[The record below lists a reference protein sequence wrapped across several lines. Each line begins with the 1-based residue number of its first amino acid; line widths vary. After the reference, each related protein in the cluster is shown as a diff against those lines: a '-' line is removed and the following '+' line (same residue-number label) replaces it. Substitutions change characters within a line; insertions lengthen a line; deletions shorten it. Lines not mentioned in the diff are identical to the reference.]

1 MAGPKRFTA
10 SDERSREAP
19 NKPFVIDGV
28 YARGH
33 VPAGSDGTWSLEL
46 QAMGAPPLAAVGVLN
61 SAQIFDERTG
71 RSVWNPAAVVGFLEA
86 VLVEEDVAKFVQLVA
101 DRNRLVEL
109 DKLAD
114 VLTWL
119 SEEYTG
125 RSPTTAPSS
134 SSTGG
139 AESGGG
145 AAVGSLSAVPPSPA
159 PGFPPPPQ
167 Q

>member
-1 MAGPKRFTA
+1 MAEPKRFQA
-10 SDERSREAP
+10 SDSASREKP
-19 NKPFVIDGV
+19 PKPFVIDGV

-33 VPAGSDGTWSLEL
+33 VPAGSDGTWEL
-46 QAMGAPPLAAVGVLN
+46 ALTAMGAPPLAAVGVLN

-86 VLVEEDVAKFVQLVA
+86 VLVEEDVPKFVQLVA

-125 RSPTTAPSS
+125 GRPTGASSS

-139 AESGGG
+139 AQTGDG
-145 AAVGSLSAVPPSPA
+145 AAVVSPLVAPS
-159 PGFPPPPQ
+159 FPPPPT
-167 Q
+167 